1 MPLDNK
7 DPVRY
12 GELTAP
18 VLAEAARAA
27 FKTDFVEG
35 YRVTDIIPMEKRER
49 GDIGR
54 GDFLIRMARDFYADT
69 RPPRKY
75 GFFYIDADE
84 AFNLIALLEKLPP
97 AERGDLYD
105 RLIADFKK
113 D

>member
-7 DPVRY
+7 EPVRY

-18 VLAEAARAA
+18 VLAEAVRAA
-27 FKTDFVEG
+27 FKKEFVEG
-35 YRVTDIIPMEKRER
+35 YRMTDIIPMERSER

-54 GDFLIRMARDFYADT
+54 GDFIIRMTRDFHADN

-84 AFNLIALLEKLPP
+84 AFKLIALLEKLPP
-97 AERGDLYD
+97 AERGDIYD
-105 RLIADFKK
+105 RLVADFKK